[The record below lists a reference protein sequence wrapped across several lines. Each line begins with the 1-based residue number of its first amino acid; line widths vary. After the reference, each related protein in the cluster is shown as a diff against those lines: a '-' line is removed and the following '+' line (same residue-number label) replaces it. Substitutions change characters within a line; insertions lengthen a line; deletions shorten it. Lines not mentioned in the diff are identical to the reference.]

1 MTDKVVSFKSGRKPV
16 ALLPSQTVKC
26 VTTILSA
33 FCRASDDLVYPVGA
47 DSGQKDLIFCEKIAS
62 LSADHQDLTSESLT
76 ATRDYLEASV
86 KHFSDCRIAGDDAI
100 ERAGNLI
107 LRDLTREEMKVFDS
121 MDTMDGEQLAEM
133 KLVIDLLTAKWRAS
147 VESNEEV
154 HPENSSNETMLM
166 IVKHILK
173 TYGVG
178 KLTSKFTSRKRP
190 APAKSARYNMGAVG
204 FDSQHVDDDDDTL
217 TVNSDTTALR

>member
-1 MTDKVVSFKSGRKPV
+1 MTDKITSLKSGRKPI
-16 ALLPSQTVKC
+16 ALVPTPAVKC

-47 DSGQKDLIFCEKIAS
+47 DSKEKDLVFCEKISS
-62 LSADHQDLTSESLT
+62 LSADHRDLTSESLT
-76 ATRDYLEASV
+76 ATCDYLEASV
-86 KHFSDCRIAGDDAI
+86 KHFNDCRIAGDDAI
-100 ERAGNLI
+100 ERAGNLL
-107 LRDLTREEMKVFDS
+107 LRDLTKEEMRVFDS
-121 MDTMDGEQLAEM
+121 MDTMDGEQLAET

-147 VESNEEV
+147 VESKEKV

-178 KLTSKFTSRKRP
+178 KSTGKFTSRKRP

-204 FDSQHVDDDDDTL
+204 FDSQNVDNDDDSL
-217 TVNSDTTALR
+217 TVNSDTTVLP